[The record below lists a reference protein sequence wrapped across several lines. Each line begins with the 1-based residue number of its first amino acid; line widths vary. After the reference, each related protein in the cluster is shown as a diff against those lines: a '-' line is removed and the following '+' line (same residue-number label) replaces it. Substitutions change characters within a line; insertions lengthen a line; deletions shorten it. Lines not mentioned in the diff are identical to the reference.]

1 RDDPDRERQHRG
13 ARGARRQRQP
23 ERERA
28 EHDPADPD
36 GAGARPADAAE
47 PGCERGRHV
56 ARLHRRLSHSHAPPR
71 FRPTNRMTRPWMIVV
86 RLPARSG
93 RKIDGSSWRPE
104 VPLMSAPKSSDAMP
118 TPSAVF
124 RPSSAAARP
133 MKPIELAW
141 MSFSPRRY
149 SHPVMSR
156 APPRPAKAPEIA
168 IARK

>member
-71 FRPTNRMTRPWMIVV
+71 LRPTNRMTRPWMIVV
-86 RLPARSG
+86 RFPARSG
-93 RKIDGSSWRPE
+93 RKIEGSSCLPD
-104 VPLMSAPKSSDAMP
+104 VPLMRAPKRSDAKP
-118 TPSAVF
+118 TPSAVL
-124 RPSSAAARP
+124 RPSSAAASP
-133 MKPIELAW
+133 MKPIVFAW
-141 MSFSPRRY
+141 MSFSPIRY
-149 SHPVMSR
+149 SQPVMST
-156 APPRPAKAPEIA
+156 APARPANAPEIA